1 MISGPGATAGALRP
15 SGLKGDV
22 VKFRALALAA
32 LLAVPVLAPGQVLA
46 QQPDLDHQPNPAD
59 GTHFKCQEGADLIAR
74 FDTRGARLVAIV
86 DAGEGAHALP
96 LRPWTGGPAVLT
108 WTDGQRTLTWSPGV
122 QIMWMEGGAHR
133 MCGRAGGHHH

>member
-1 MISGPGATAGALRP
+1 MLAAPLAMSALATSGPA
-15 SGLKGDV
+15 
-22 VKFRALALAA
+22 RA
-32 LLAVPVLAPGQVLA
+32 QS
-46 QQPDLDHQPNPAD
+46 DDDHPPNPSD
-59 GTHFKCQEGADLIAR
+59 GTHFKCQEGADLVAR
-74 FDTRGARLVAIV
+74 FDTRGARTVAIV

-122 QIMWMEGGAHR
+122 QIMWMDRSDHR

>member
-1 MISGPGATAGALRP
+1 MDLRA
-15 SGLKGDV
+15 
-22 VKFRALALAA
+22 FALAA
-32 LLAVPVLAPGQVLA
+32 TACVALAAPGAVLA
-46 QQPDLDHQPNPAD
+46 QQPDENHQLNPAD
-59 GTHFKCQEGADLIAR
+59 GTHFKCQDGADLVAR

-96 LRPWTGGPAVLT
+96 IRPWTGGPAVLT

-122 QIMWMEGGAHR
+122 QIMWMDGGEHR